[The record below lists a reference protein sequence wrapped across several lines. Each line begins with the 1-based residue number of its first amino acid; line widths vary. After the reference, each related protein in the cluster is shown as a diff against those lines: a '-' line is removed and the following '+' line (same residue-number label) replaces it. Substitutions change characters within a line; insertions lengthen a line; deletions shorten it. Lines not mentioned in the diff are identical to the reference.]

1 MRTLLPL
8 TLCILSIDAFS
19 QNITDNKGLK
29 QGKWTWE
36 KDKKFIFAAI
46 MHDSSGKNSDSVLCH
61 VIFRDGFYKDNKRDS
76 VWHEYNYDCFWHD
89 KKVIVDTIC
98 ELKYK
103 NNKLNGN
110 SKFYQSNGKLKT
122 EIFCKNGLPHGPIKL
137 YDNLGNLQYTGFY
150 DPDNP
155 FIDLIE
161 YDSKLTPKKIKASLE
176 TWHVKL
182 YWLNFEEFKKNY
194 NPQ

>member
-1 MRTLLPL
+1 M
-8 TLCILSIDAFS
+8 CILSIDALS

-36 KDKKFIFAAI
+36 KDEEFSWTAI
-46 MHDSSGKNSDSVLCH
+46 MADSSGKNSDSVICH
-61 VIFRDGFYKDNKRDS
+61 VILKDGFYKDNKRDS
-76 VWHEYNYDCFWHD
+76 LWHEYKNEYSWQD
-89 KKVIVDTIC
+89 KKVIVDTIS

-122 EIFCKNGLPHGPIKL
+122 EIFCNNGLPHGPIKL

-150 DPDNP
+150 DPDNS

-161 YDSKLTPKKIKASLE
+161 YDSNSTPKKLKASFS
-176 TWHVKL
+176 TWDIKL
-182 YWLNFEEFKKNY
+182 RWLKFDEF
-194 NPQ
+194 